1 MQALLS
7 YDDAPP
13 LGAPLRYFLT
23 APLFAIL
30 AGLLLLYAGTDL
42 FASRWTPAALAFTHL
57 LTAGFMLQAMLGSLQ
72 QLLPVVVGANLARPL
87 QVATWVHAAVTP
99 GALFLAAAFLL
110 EAPLLFGLAVG
121 LLGAGVALFV
131 VAAARALRGMAASN
145 PTLIGLKTGI
155 LGLIVTAV
163 SGLALAVALGWSLD
177 WPLAQLTDLH
187 LGWGFMAWNGIVLAA
202 VALVVVPMFQ
212 ITPEYPAWF
221 GRRFVAAALGCVLL
235 WTLADLA
242 GWSGPA
248 VLLAAAMVASG
259 AVFCGVTLRV
269 LRRSKRPVHDATHHF
284 WNLSMASGLLACA
297 VWLAAQL
304 LPAVN
309 AWPRWPLL
317 FGALLL
323 FDGFVSVTIGMLYKI
338 VPFLVWL
345 HLQSRG
351 ARPGGA
357 PNMKKVLPQTR
368 IDRQL
373 RAHLAACAL
382 LLLAVV
388 WPVWFVYPAGV
399 ALIVSNGWLL
409 RNLLHATAVYRSHLA
424 VIAAAD
430 EKLTAQK

>member
-1 MQALLS
+1 MQTLLS

-13 LGAPLRYFLT
+13 ISAPLRYFLT
-23 APLFAIL
+23 APLFAML
-30 AGLLLLYAGTDL
+30 AGSLLLYAGPDL
-42 FASRWTPAALAFTHL
+42 FASRWTPSALAFTHL

-99 GALFLAAAFLL
+99 GALLLAAALL
-110 EAPLLFGLAVG
+110 IDTPLLFGLAVV
-121 LLGAGVALFV
+121 LLGAGVTLFV
-131 VAAARALRGMAASN
+131 AAAARALRGMAATN
-145 PTLIGLKTGI
+145 PTLIGLKAGI
-155 LGLIVTAV
+155 FGLSVTAA
-163 SGLALAVALGWSLD
+163 SGLALAVAMGWSLD

-221 GRRFVAAALGCVLL
+221 GRRFVAVALGGVLL

-242 GWSGPA
+242 GWSRSA
-248 VLLAAAMVASG
+248 VLLAGATMAGG
-259 AVFCGVTLRV
+259 AVFCGVTLHL
-269 LRRSKRPVHDATHHF
+269 LRRSKRAKHDATHHF
-284 WNLSMASGLLACA
+284 WNLSMASGLLAGA
-297 VWLAAQL
+297 VWLAAQV
-304 LPAVN
+304 LPLVG
-309 AWPRWPLL
+309 AWSRWPLL

-323 FDGFVSVTIGMLYKI
+323 FGGFVSVTIGMLYKI

-351 ARPGGA
+351 ARRVAA

-368 IDRQL
+368 IDRQM
-373 RAHLAACAL
+373 RSHLVSCAL

-399 ALIVSNGWLL
+399 ALIVSNAWLL
-409 RNLLHATAVYRSHLA
+409 RNLLYATAVYRSHLA

-430 EKLTAQK
+430 EKASPQK